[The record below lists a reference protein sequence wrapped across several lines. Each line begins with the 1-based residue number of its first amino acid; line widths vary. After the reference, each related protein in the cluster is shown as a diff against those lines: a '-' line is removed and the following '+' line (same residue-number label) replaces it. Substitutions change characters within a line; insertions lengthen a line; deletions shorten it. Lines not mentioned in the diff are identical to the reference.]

1 MVNIRASSLGELFD
15 CPARWQAKNLLK
27 MRMPG
32 NGKAHLGTS
41 LHASTAA
48 FDQAVLDGSP
58 ISIADSA
65 DVFIDTLRKPNEE
78 IEWGEDNPK
87 DAEKIGLVLNT
98 RYCADISPRQQYAAV
113 EVQCDKVAIK
123 DLGITLTGTADRIR
137 IVDGEYGISDLKSG
151 GRAVG
156 TDGRA
161 VTSGHGAQLA
171 IYEFLAEMTF
181 KQPMTLP
188 AEIIGLQT
196 AKTTARV
203 GVGHIPN
210 VRQMLIGTEED
221 PGLLHHAS
229 AIIKSGAY
237 YGNAKSMLCS
247 AKFCPKHPTC
257 KFKN

>member
-48 FDQAVLDGSP
+48 FDQAVLNGSP
-58 ISIADSA
+58 ITIADAA
-65 DVFIDTLRKPNEE
+65 DVFIDTLRKPEDV
-78 IEWGEDNPK
+78 IDWGDDNPK
-87 DAEKIGLVLNT
+87 DAEKVGLILNT
-98 RYCADISPRQQYAAV
+98 RYCADIAPRQQYAAV
-113 EVQCDKVAIK
+113 EVQCDKVAIT

-137 IVDGEYGISDLKSG
+137 VVDGEYGIADLKSG

-156 TDGRA
+156 SDGVA
-161 VTSGHGAQLA
+161 VVSGHGAQLA

-188 AEIIGLQT
+188 AQIIGLQT

-203 GVGHIPN
+203 GLGHIPN
-210 VRQMLIGTEED
+210 VRQALIGTEED

-229 AIIKSGAY
+229 AIIKSGSY

-247 AKFCPKHPTC
+247 AKFCPKYSTC